1 MAKRLKILHSRQIA
15 GMGLGLVWSLLLGT
29 ICSRVPVVQKLE
41 LLIQDSLTRL
51 HQVDAPP
58 QEILLVTIDR
68 AIAKPEHAFYTDLV
82 ARLIAAKAKVIAINL
97 PYSLRR
103 PLDSS
108 LENPFKKLIE
118 KYPDRI
124 VLVTYTKRATSSVPA
139 ALSLYYHLLPFDN
152 QKIQPL
158 VAPERVNGFFEYETD
173 LWDSTSPAR
182 QAHLAGNFVYVE
194 NLQQTY
200 QLKSVALLAWEK
212 FSARSSSKTSA
223 IDSLSLLRRQTLR
236 ERDAPRTERLRQ
248 RTEPKNCRDVTCIYP
263 NTIGIKFYG
272 PAGTFPRLN
281 ISSLCLLTQT
291 QLNRCSVPLSKLA
304 EQKIHNKLVA
314 IDLPPEYLASTG
326 MVSPFGTRLSVAE
339 VQANLIGN
347 LMTDSFLRASP
358 DWLNWTISTLGAV
371 FFSFLA
377 SLSVTQTKY
386 RDIYARIGLALGA
399 IGVYMGLSIILFQ
412 KGSTL
417 PLAAPILTW
426 LGTGASVATCLL
438 LWQKQQQ
445 LSKQRQALAERQA
458 VLLQARKLLHRVA
471 TDIHDGPLQELK
483 LVMDGIELLAL
494 KHPILNPDPLLD
506 RLESVGRDL
515 RDQLR
520 NTRTLAEK
528 LEITPQLQAGLDK
541 GIELLLE
548 QLITTGELT
557 LEVKSYLQPLRE
569 PEDSNWID
577 AREDIFRFFK
587 EAIANIISHA
597 QPPNGTARQVT
608 VSLSQSGNHCT
619 LIVENDATEPLVSED
634 HTRRSRSGGYGTK
647 LMATIAAELP
657 EGDWERLPLAAGGM
671 QVRLDWKLA
680 ATANDI

>member
-1 MAKRLKILHSRQIA
+1 MAKRLKILQSRQIA
-15 GMGLGLVWSLLLGT
+15 GMSLGLVWSLLLGT
-29 ICSRVPVVQKLE
+29 ICNRVPVVQKLE

-51 HQVDAPP
+51 HQVDTPP

-82 ARLIAAKAKVIAINL
+82 DRLIAAKAKVVAINL

-124 VLVTYTKRATSSVPA
+124 VLVTYTKKTASSVPS

-158 VAPERVNGFFEYETD
+158 IVPERVDGFFEYETD
-173 LWDSTSPAR
+173 LSDLTSPAR

-194 NLQQTY
+194 NWQQTH

-212 FSARSSSKTSA
+212 FSARSSGKTSA
-223 IDSLSLLRRQTLR
+223 IDSLSL
-236 ERDAPRTERLRQ
+236 RDAPRTERLRQ
-248 RTEPKNCRDVTCIYP
+248 RTKPKNCRDVTCIYP

-272 PAGTFPRLN
+272 SAGTFPHLN

-326 MVSPFGTRLSVAE
+326 MVSPFGDRLSVAE

-358 DWLNWTISTLGAV
+358 DWLNWTISTLGAI

-377 SLSVTQTKY
+377 SLSVTQTKS
-386 RDIYARIGLALGA
+386 RHIYVRIGLALGA
-399 IGVYMGLSIILFQ
+399 IGVYMGLSLLFFQ
-412 KGSTL
+412 QGSTV

-458 VLLQARKLLHRVA
+458 VLFQARKLLHRVA

-506 RLESVGRDL
+506 RLEGVGRDL

-548 QLITTGELT
+548 QLINTGELT
-557 LEVKSYLQPLRE
+557 LAVKSCLQPLRE

-597 QPPNGTARQVT
+597 QPPNGTARRVT
-608 VSLSQSGNHCT
+608 VSLSQSGNRCT
-619 LIVENDATEPLVSED
+619 LIIENDATEPLVSED
-634 HTRRSRSGGYGTK
+634 PTRRSRSGGYGTR

-657 EGDWERLPLAAGGM
+657 DGDWERLPLAAGGM
-671 QVRLDWKLA
+671 QVRLDWKLE

>member
-15 GMGLGLVWSLLLGT
+15 GMSLGLVWSLLLGT

-82 ARLIAAKAKVIAINL
+82 ARLIAAKAKVVAINL

-124 VLVTYTKRATSSVPA
+124 VLVTYTKRVTSSVPS
-139 ALSLYYHLLPFDN
+139 ALSLYHHLLPFDN

-173 LWDSTSPAR
+173 LWDLTSPAR
-182 QAHLAGNFVYVE
+182 QAHLAGNFVYLE

-212 FSARSSSKTSA
+212 FSDRSSSKTSA
-223 IDSLSLLRRQTLR
+223 IDSLSL
-236 ERDAPRTERLRQ
+236 RDAPRTERLRQ
-248 RTEPKNCRDVTCIYP
+248 RTKPKNCRDVTCLYP
-263 NTIGIKFYG
+263 TTIGIKFYS

-291 QLNRCSVPLSKLA
+291 QLDRCSVPLSKLA
-304 EQKIHNKLVA
+304 ERKIHNKLVA

-326 MVSPFGTRLSVAE
+326 TVSPFGTRLSVAE

-386 RDIYARIGLALGA
+386 RDIYTRIGLALGV
-399 IGVYMGLSIILFQ
+399 IGVYMGLNLLFFQ
-412 KGSTL
+412 QGLTL

-426 LGTGASVATCLL
+426 LGTGVSVATCLL

-445 LSKQRQALAERQA
+445 LIKQRQALAERQA

-541 GIELLLE
+541 GIELLLQ

-557 LEVKSYLQPLRE
+557 LEVKTYLQPLRE

-608 VSLSQSGNHCT
+608 VSLSQSGKRCT

-634 HTRRSRSGGYGTK
+634 PTRRSRSGGYGTK

-657 EGDWERLPLAAGGM
+657 DGDWERLPSATGGM
-671 QVRLDWKLA
+671 QVRLDWKLE

>member
-1 MAKRLKILHSRQIA
+1 
-15 GMGLGLVWSLLLGT
+15 MGLGLVWSLLLGA

-82 ARLIAAKAKVIAINL
+82 DRLIAAKAKVVAINL

-124 VLVTYTKRATSSVPA
+124 VLVTYTKRVTSSVPA

-158 VAPERVNGFFEYETD
+158 VAPERVDGFFEYETD
-173 LWDSTSPAR
+173 ISDLTSPAR

-212 FSARSSSKTSA
+212 FSARSIGKTSA
-223 IDSLSLLRRQTLR
+223 IDSLSL
-236 ERDAPRTERLRQ
+236 RDAPRTERLRQ
-248 RTEPKNCRDVTCIYP
+248 RTQPKNCRDVTCIYP
-263 NTIGIKFYG
+263 NTIGIKFYS

-281 ISSLCLLTQT
+281 ISSLCLPTQT

-326 MVSPFGTRLSVAE
+326 TVSPFGTRLSVAE

-358 DWLNWTISTLGAV
+358 NWLNWTISTLGAV

-377 SLSVTQTKY
+377 SLSVTQTKN
-386 RDIYARIGLALGA
+386 RDIYARMGMALGA

-445 LSKQRQALAERQA
+445 LRKQRQALAERQA

-471 TDIHDGPLQELK
+471 SDIHDGPLQELK
-483 LVMDGIELLAL
+483 LVMDGIELLAI

-506 RLESVGRDL
+506 RLEGVGRDL

-541 GIELLLE
+541 GIELLLQ
-548 QLITTGELT
+548 QLISNGELT
-557 LEVKSYLQPLRE
+557 LEVKSHLQPLKE

-597 QPPNGTARQVT
+597 QPPHGTARRVT
-608 VSLSQSGNHCT
+608 VSLSQSGNRCT
-619 LIVENDATEPLVSED
+619 LIVENDATEPLVSAD
-634 HTRRSRSGGYGTK
+634 PTRRSRSGGYGTK

-657 EGDWERLPLAAGGM
+657 DGDWQRLPLAAGGM

-680 ATANDI
+680 ATANGI

>member
-1 MAKRLKILHSRQIA
+1 
-15 GMGLGLVWSLLLGT
+15 MGLGLVWSLLLGT

-41 LLIQDSLTRL
+41 LLIQDSLTPL
-51 HQVDAPP
+51 HQVEAPP

-82 ARLIAAKAKVIAINL
+82 ARLIAAKAKVVAINL

-124 VLVTYTKRATSSVPA
+124 VLVTYTKRVTSSVPA
-139 ALSLYYHLLPFDN
+139 ALSLYHHLLPFDN

-173 LWDSTSPAR
+173 LWDLTSPAR
-182 QAHLAGNFVYVE
+182 QARLTSNFVYVE

-223 IDSLSLLRRQTLR
+223 IDSLSL
-236 ERDAPRTERLRQ
+236 RDAPRTERLRQ
-248 RTEPKNCRDVTCIYP
+248 RTEPKNCRDVTCLYP
-263 NTIGIKFYG
+263 TTIGIKFYS

-304 EQKIHNKLVA
+304 ERKIHNKLVA

-386 RDIYARIGLALGA
+386 RDVYARIGLALGV
-399 IGVYMGLSIILFQ
+399 IGVYMGLNLLSFQ
-412 KGSTL
+412 QGSTL

-426 LGTGASVATCLL
+426 LGTGASVAISLL

-445 LSKQRQALAERQA
+445 LIKQRQALAERQA
-458 VLLQARKLLHRVA
+458 VLFQARKLLHRVA

-506 RLESVGRDL
+506 RLEGVGRDL

-597 QPPNGTARQVT
+597 QPPNGTARRVT
-608 VSLSQSGNHCT
+608 VSLSQSGNRCT
-619 LIVENDATEPLVSED
+619 LIVENDATEPLVSETP
-634 HTRRSRSGGYGTK
+634 TRRSRSGGYGTK

-657 EGDWERLPLAAGGM
+657 DGDWERLPLAAGGM
-671 QVRLDWKLA
+671 QVRLDWKLE

>member
-15 GMGLGLVWSLLLGT
+15 GMSLGLVWSLLLGT
-29 ICSRVPVVQKLE
+29 ICNRVPVVQKLE

-51 HQVDAPP
+51 HQVEAPP

-82 ARLIAAKAKVIAINL
+82 DRLIAAKAKVVAINL

-124 VLVTYTKRATSSVPA
+124 VLVTYTKRVTSSVPA

-173 LWDSTSPAR
+173 LWDLTSPAR

-223 IDSLSLLRRQTLR
+223 IDSLSL
-236 ERDAPRTERLRQ
+236 RDAPRTERLRQ
-248 RTEPKNCRDVTCIYP
+248 RTKPKNCRDVTCIYP
-263 NTIGIKFYG
+263 TTIGIKFYS

-291 QLNRCSVPLSKLA
+291 QLDRCSVPLSKLA
-304 EQKIHNKLVA
+304 ERKIHNKLVA

-358 DWLNWTISTLGAV
+358 DRLNWTISTLGAV

-386 RDIYARIGLALGA
+386 RDIYTRIGLALGV
-399 IGVYMGLSIILFQ
+399 IGVYMGLNLLFFQ
-412 KGSTL
+412 QGLTL

-426 LGTGASVATCLL
+426 LGTGVSVATCLL

-445 LSKQRQALAERQA
+445 LIKQRQALAERQA
-458 VLLQARKLLHRVA
+458 VLFQARKLLHRVA

-541 GIELLLE
+541 GIELLLQ

-597 QPPNGTARQVT
+597 QPPNGTARRVT
-608 VSLSQSGNHCT
+608 VSLSQSGKRCT
-619 LIVENDATEPLVSED
+619 LIVENDATEPLVSETT
-634 HTRRSRSGGYGTK
+634 TRRSRSGGYGTK

-657 EGDWERLPLAAGGM
+657 DGDWERLPLATGGM
-671 QVRLDWKLA
+671 QVRLDWKLE